1 MAPKK
6 KGNKKEDD
14 DWEAELGE
22 DAPGTGVEAEAN
34 PEEANPKEPAAE
46 DEETGGGS
54 GGLLAALR
62 KNKNKKAKKG
72 KQTND
77 FIEGEDPTQETN
89 GAAADL
95 DSKQPE
101 EGNLEDDEDVFA
113 GKNQKNAKAAA
124 EAAKAQQAGAQAGD
138 GDGFRV
144 KTKKEKE
151 KEKKEKEKQRKREQV
166 GLYTFSFQFYIVYSR
181 TNASFFPIL
190 GLRKKEARRR
200 QETTHQTCSCGQ
212 RRSFS
217 GTFSFFDAC
226 PRCPRARWK
235 EEAPCPLG
243 SHPKT
248 TGSSS
253 EAA

>member
-6 KGNKKEDD
+6 KGNKKQDD

-22 DAPGTGVEAEAN
+22 DAPGAGVEAEAN
-34 PEEANPKEPAAE
+34 PEEPAAE

-89 GAAADL
+89 GGAAVDL

-124 EAAKAQQAGAQAGD
+124 EAAKAQQAGAEAGD

-166 GLYTFSFQFYIVYSR
+166 GLYTF
-181 TNASFFPIL
+181 FFSVL
-190 GLRKKEARRR
+190 YCL
-200 QETTHQTCSCGQ
+200 
-212 RRSFS
+212 
-217 GTFSFFDAC
+217 
-226 PRCPRARWK
+226 
-235 EEAPCPLG
+235 L
-243 SHPKT
+243 
-248 TGSSS
+248 
-253 EAA
+253 